1 MYHCRLFYLF
11 TLILYIM
18 KRVYCYLLV
27 CVLSGTG
34 LLNSLFANSGV
45 SSNFLEE
52 SEAFISDQVSPRSGF
67 NVYVKIMANN
77 KTITI
82 ATDPYETVA
91 QFKSKIQA
99 KEGIPPNQ
107 QRLIFAGKQ
116 LEDGRTLQ
124 DYAITKES
132 TLHLLINFRPSR

>member
-91 QFKSKIQA
+91 QFKSRF
-99 KEGIPPNQ
+99 
-107 QRLIFAGKQ
+107 RLRREF
-116 LEDGRTLQ
+116 
-124 DYAITKES
+124 
-132 TLHLLINFRPSR
+132 HLINRDLFLSESS

>member
-1 MYHCRLFYLF
+1 
-11 TLILYIM
+11 M

-67 NVYVKIMANN
+67 NVYVKIMAND